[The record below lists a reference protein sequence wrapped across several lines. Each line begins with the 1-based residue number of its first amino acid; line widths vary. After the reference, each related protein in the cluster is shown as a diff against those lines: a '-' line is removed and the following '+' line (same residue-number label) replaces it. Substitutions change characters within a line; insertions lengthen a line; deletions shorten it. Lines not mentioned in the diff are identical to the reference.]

1 MMLRNLTVT
10 AAVALLLAGCVGHQE
25 NDGSDQQAIQKNE
38 TSAPE
43 TETFKGTFP
52 CRSCTGIDTT
62 LTLEGDNSTASVADH
77 VFTMEASY
85 KNHPQNPP
93 DEHYEGS
100 WGALSGTPEN
110 KSAKVIQLTPSQG
123 NDQRE
128 YYFLR
133 VDENT
138 LELIKPD
145 LHRFENG
152 NALRLKRQ

>member
-1 MMLRNLTVT
+1 MKLRTLSAT
-10 AAVALLLAGCVGHQE
+10 AAAALLLAGCASHQE
-25 NDGSDQQAIQKNE
+25 ESGSDQQAIEKSE
-38 TSAPE
+38 ASAPQ

-62 LTLEGDNSTASVADH
+62 LTIEGDNSTASAGDH
-77 VFTMEASY
+77 TFTLDANY
-85 KNHPQNPP
+85 KNHPKTPAA
-93 DEHYEGS
+93 EHYQGS
-100 WGALSGTPEN
+100 WGALSGTPDD
-110 KSAKVIQLTPSQG
+110 KSAKVIQLTPSEG
-123 NDQRE
+123 NDKRD

-133 VDENT
+133 VDDNT